1 MIVELHIIQ
10 NIAPSNLNRDDT
22 GSPKDCTFGG
32 VRRARISSQALK
44 RAARKAFLDY
54 GLTQEEVGVR
64 TRRVLEAVVDRL
76 VQVHSRDRETAT
88 KVAENALANFDL
100 TGGEYLLFVSRQGIE
115 ALADRCNELF
125 DELSKDKPT
134 KGTIKELTADILLDA
149 SGQVDVALFGRMVAD
164 LPDANVDAAS
174 QVAHAISTHEVRPEF
189 DYFTA
194 VDDLQEESPE
204 RETGA
209 GHINTLEF
217 NSACYYRY
225 AAVDTDQ
232 LIQNLGGDVDL
243 SRRGL
248 QAFLMAMI
256 HELPSGKQNSMAAHN
271 PPSLV
276 MTTVRTRGQWNLA
289 NAFEEPVRR
298 RDGGLV
304 PESSRRLLQYYQ
316 RLSEAFDGNRP
327 TQTHLVA
334 VDPDLPIPDG
344 MLRHHNV
351 TQLVSATVDAA
362 MGAST

>member
-1 MIVELHIIQ
+1 MIIEMHSIQ

-32 VRRARISSQALK
+32 VRRGRISSQALK
-44 RAARKAFLDY
+44 RAARRAFLSY
-54 GLTQEEVGVR
+54 GLTPEEVGVR
-64 TRRVLEAVVDRL
+64 TRRVVEAVVDRL
-76 VQVHSRDRETAT
+76 ALVHGRDREAAT
-88 KVAENALANFDL
+88 KVAANALANFGL

-115 ALADRCNELF
+115 ALADRCNDLF

-134 KGTIKELTADILLDA
+134 KGAIKELSADILLDA

-164 LPDANVDAAS
+164 LPNANVDAAS

-209 GHINTLEF
+209 GHIDTLEF

-225 AAVDTDQ
+225 AAVDSDQ
-232 LIQNLGGDVDL
+232 LLENLNGDEEL

-248 QAFLMAMI
+248 TAFLMAMV
-256 HELPSGKQNSMAAHN
+256 HELPRGKQNSMAAHN

-276 MTTVRTRGQWNLA
+276 MTTVRPRGQWNLA

-298 RDGGLV
+298 RNGGLV
-304 PESSRRLLQYYQ
+304 QESSRRLLEYYQ
-316 RLSEAFDGNRP
+316 WLSEVYDSNRP
-327 TQTHLVA
+327 TQAHLVA
-334 VDPDLPIPDG
+334 VDPDITVPAG
-344 MLRHHNV
+344 VVRHGNV
-351 TQLVSATVDAA
+351 SQLVSATVDAA
-362 MGAST
+362 LGTLT